1 MLATGLYSI
10 YTLYRQSLKHS
21 SIHVTERVYATE
33 SLNSTLIVAHI
44 YEHSQTLLS
53 TNLGPTCFFLG
64 RLSTENVT
72 EIE

>member
-44 YEHSQTLLS
+44 YEHSQTLTLS
-53 TNLGPTCFFLG
+53 TNLGPTCFFSG
-64 RLSTENVT
+64 KTEH
-72 EIE
+72 